1 MIKNLSALIC
11 LVSCLVCAV
20 PAISQPIYIVGG
32 QIITMAGITLN
43 GGIIRVEEDKI
54 TYVGRRLS
62 VPQDALI
69 IDAEEKFITPGFILA
84 HSYAGVEPEAHLP
97 DDNYTV
103 TPDFRVLD
111 ALNVQDPVFEVAA
124 RHGITSINCM
134 PLSDRVVAGSGI
146 LIKSYGL
153 NFWDRIVK
161 EQSALSIN
169 LIQQN
174 QDGAERTLASEV
186 ENILAVR
193 TSLNEAAELKAER
206 ESVGKKTREEAVT
219 GHLQVLLKVIN
230 EELPVMVYAQQPTE
244 IERGIS
250 LVEDFDLHAQFINIP
265 DMNLSANR
273 FTSERTAFILEPD
286 ILLSQ
291 YETNRSAE
299 NQTLLLQNARNFRL
313 SLMVDEKTPGS
324 NQAIRHLAYFA
335 AKLKSLGLNP
345 EEALQTITVNPA
357 RMLNVEDQL
366 GTIEVGK
373 DADINIFSEHPMD
386 GNLIPDLVIVDGVV
400 VAEPGR

>member
-1 MIKNLSALIC
+1 MRHITLC
-11 LVSCLVCAV
+11 LLLFISIF
-20 PAISQPIYIVGG
+20 PAQPLASEPLYIVGG
-32 QIITMAGITLN
+32 QIITMTGITLN
-43 GGIIRVEEDKI
+43 GGIIRVEQDKI

-62 VPQDALI
+62 VPQDALV

-84 HSYAGVEPEAHLP
+84 HSYAGVAPEEHLP
-97 DDNYTV
+97 DENFTV

-111 ALNVQDPVFEVAA
+111 ALNVQDPIFEVAA

-134 PLSDRVVAGSGI
+134 PLSNRVVSGSGT

-174 QDGAERTLASEV
+174 QAGAERTLASEV

-193 TSLNEAAELKAER
+193 NRLNEAMELKAEN
-206 ESVGKKTREEAVT
+206 ESVGKKTRKDAVS

-230 EELPVMVYAQQPTE
+230 QELPVMVYAKQPTE

-250 LVEDFDLHAQFINIP
+250 LVEDFDLHAQFVNIP
-265 DMNLSANR
+265 DMNL
-273 FTSERTAFILEPD
+273 FTDRITGNRTAFILEPD
-286 ILLSQ
+286 AILSR
-291 YETNRSAE
+291 YEAVSGAAH
-299 NQTLLLQNARNFRL
+299 QTSLLQNARNFRL

-324 NQAIRHLAYFA
+324 IQAIRHLAYFA
-335 AKLKSLGLNP
+335 ARLKSLGLNP

-357 RMLNVEDQL
+357 HMLNVEDQL
-366 GTIEVGK
+366 GTLEVGK
-373 DADINIFSEHPMD
+373 DADINIFSKHPMD

>member
-1 MIKNLSALIC
+1 MRYIIVCLFFIASIFPVQPLS
-11 LVSCLVCAV
+11 
-20 PAISQPIYIVGG
+20 SQPLYIVGG
-32 QIITMAGITLN
+32 QIITMTGITLN
-43 GGIIRVEEDKI
+43 GGIIRVEQDKI

-62 VPQDALI
+62 VPQDALV

-84 HSYAGVEPEAHLP
+84 HSYVGVAPEKQRP
-97 DDNYTV
+97 NDDFTI
-103 TPDFRVLD
+103 TPGFRVLD
-111 ALNVQDPVFEVAA
+111 ALNVQDPIFEVAA

-134 PLSDRVVAGSGI
+134 PLSDRVIAGSGI
-146 LIKSYGL
+146 LLKSYGL
-153 NFWDRIVK
+153 SFWDRIVK

-193 TSLNEAAELKAER
+193 NRLNEAVALKAEN
-206 ESVGKKTREEAVT
+206 ESVGKEARTEAVS

-230 EELPVMVYAQQPTE
+230 QELPVMVYAQEPTE

-250 LVEDFDLHAQFINIP
+250 LVEDFDLHTQFINIP
-265 DMNLSANR
+265 DMNLFTDR
-273 FTSERTAFILEPD
+273 FTSNRTAFILEPD
-286 ILLSQ
+286 AILSRF
-291 YETNRSAE
+291 ETGTDTVQN
-299 NQTLLLQNARNFRL
+299 TTLLQNARNFRL
-313 SLMVDEKTPGS
+313 GLMVDEKASGGS
-324 NQAIRHLAYFA
+324 QAIRHLAYFA
-335 AKLKSLGLNP
+335 ARLKSLGLTP

-357 RMLNVEDQL
+357 RMLNVEDRL
-366 GTIEVGK
+366 GTLEVGK
-373 DADINIFSEHPMD
+373 DADINIFSDHPMD